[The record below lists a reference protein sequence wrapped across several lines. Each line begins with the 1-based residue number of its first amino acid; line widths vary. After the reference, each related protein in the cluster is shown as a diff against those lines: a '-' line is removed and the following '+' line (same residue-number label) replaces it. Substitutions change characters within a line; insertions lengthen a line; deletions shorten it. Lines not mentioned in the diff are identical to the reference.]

1 MERLGSVYILEE
13 RIGAGAQGDVWKG
26 RKEGSEEPL
35 AFKKLRPEL
44 ARERNVIDAFLKERD
59 TLERVDSP
67 HVVRLRDMVT
77 EGETLALVMDYV
89 GGGDLADVIRKQGTL
104 APGLVASYGA
114 AIAAG
119 LSAIHAAGLVHRDV
133 KPANIL
139 MDDAATPAA
148 PRVADFGV
156 ARICDSAAS
165 TRSTGGSAGTP
176 LYMAPEVA
184 DGLPA
189 APSMDIYSLGVVLY
203 EMCCGVPPF
212 IGGPAALLKSHMMM
226 DPGRPDGVPDV
237 LWDLIGRMMAK
248 DPAARPTADQ
258 VGRTLTDAA
267 PGLADLPAAPR
278 LSSPPAPVP
287 ASAVARTVLGT
298 PASAPSAP
306 PFSAPSAVS
315 ASTATLPPPAS
326 APSAVSASTVT
337 LPPFSVPPAPAM
349 RPGGPVPPPSGV
361 AVDRSAAPGGS
372 GASAKSDEGE
382 NGKKKG
388 KKKRSRGPIVALV
401 LILAIALVAAG
412 AIGANYVQRLF
423 GNRPV
428 AEPSQVGPAPTSEAP
443 PSETPSASDDATARA
458 SASASASASSSATAT
473 TMPDLVGLTVDQ
485 AKAKLPGNVKV
496 TVVKANAPNGEKEGT
511 VLSTDPA
518 AGEKIPDAVTLTVA
532 GSAAS
537 VAMKTVYLSDLK
549 QLDSFNGFE
558 AKAIEMSGKTY
569 AHAVV
574 TTVYSGS
581 SNQITRTTE
590 WNLGRYFST
599 LNGTIG
605 ITDTSKEADA
615 TFTVDFYIDQVL
627 VRSETLQ
634 FGEFKDISLDVQN
647 GLRLKIVVTRT
658 DKNSDSASVGFG
670 DFQLQG
676 DPDKVPSLDD
686 LNKNN

>member
-258 VGRTLTDAA
+258 VRQALTDAA

-287 ASAVARTVLGT
+287 ASAVVRTVLGA
-298 PASAPSAP
+298 PASAPSVRSASAPSASAP
-306 PFSAPSAVS
+306 PPSAPPASAPPPSAPSASAPPPSAPSAVS
-315 ASTATLPPPAS
+315 ASTGSVPLVPSPGIVLTPVPGIAMASTPPPGVALRS
-326 APSAVSASTVT
+326 IPPVPRPSGGTVSRGAPVRSGGGT
-337 LPPFSVPPAPAM
+337 
-349 RPGGPVPPPSGV
+349 RPGG
-361 AVDRSAAPGGS
+361 
-372 GASAKSDEGE
+372 
-382 NGKKKG
+382 GKKG
-388 KKKRSRGPIVALV
+388 SRRDQVLIITTVFLLAVALV
-401 LILAIALVAAG
+401 IAG
-412 AIGANYVQRLF
+412 AIVVQYRRSST
-423 GNRPV
+423 GT
-428 AEPSQVGPAPTSEAP
+428 GPNSSGSSTH
-443 PSETPSASDDATARA
+443 
-458 SASASASASSSATAT
+458 SSAPEVT
-473 TMPDLVGLTVDQ
+473 TMPDLVGMTTEQ
-485 AKAKLPGNVKV
+485 ARAELPGVKV
-496 TVVKANAPNGEKEGT
+496 TVVKANAPSGEKEGT

-532 GSAAS
+532 GS
-537 VAMKTVYLSDLK
+537 VKTIYLAD
-549 QLDSFNGFE
+549 LDSTSSAFSNDVVDMNGV
-558 AKAIEMSGKTY
+558 TY
-569 AHAVV
+569 DHGMRVSFS
-574 TTVYSGS
+574 YYNS
-581 SNQITRTTE
+581 SQTSE
-590 WNLGRYFST
+590 WSLGRHFNT
-599 LNGTIG
+599 LSGTIG
-605 ITDTSKEADA
+605 ITDDSSQSGAA
-615 TFTVDFYIDQVL
+615 FAVDFYVDQEL
-627 VRSETLQ
+627 VQSETLRA
-634 FGEFKDISLDVQN
+634 GEFKDISLDVQD
-647 GLRLKIVVTRT
+647 GLRLKIVITRT
-658 DKNSDSASVGFG
+658 DKKNGGATVGFG

-676 DPDKVPSLDD
+676 DSDKVPDLDD
-686 LNKNN
+686 

>member
-26 RKEGSEEPL
+26 HKEGSEEPL

-212 IGGPAALLKSHMMM
+212 TGAPTALLKSHMMM
-226 DPGRPDGVPDV
+226 NPGRPEGVPDV
-237 LWDLIGRMMAK
+237 LWDLIVRMMSK

-258 VGRTLTDAA
+258 VGQALTDAA
-267 PGLADLPAAPR
+267 PEVADLPAAPR

-287 ASAVARTVLGT
+287 VSAGAQTVLGT
-298 PASAPSAP
+298 PLFSAP
-306 PFSAPSAVS
+306 SAPSAVS
-315 ASTATLPPPAS
+315 ASTGSVPL
-326 APSAVSASTVT
+326 APSPGAVMTPVPGIVT
-337 LPPFSVPPAPAM
+337 TPAP
-349 RPGGPVPPPSGV
+349 G
-361 AVDRSAAPGGS
+361 
-372 GASAKSDEGE
+372 
-382 NGKKKG
+382 
-388 KKKRSRGPIVALV
+388 
-401 LILAIALVAAG
+401 IA
-412 AIGANYVQRLF
+412 
-423 GNRPV
+423 
-428 AEPSQVGPAPTSEAP
+428 TS
-443 PSETPSASDDATARA
+443 S
-458 SASASASASSSATAT
+458 SASSSASSSGAAMRPLPPVPRPSGRTINRSVPVRPAGGARPGGGRKGSRRDQVLIITTAVLLVVALVIVGAIVAQYWFKNHSSTEAGSNGSGSRSTSEVT
-473 TMPDLVGLTVDQ
+473 TMPDLVGLTAEQ
-485 AKAKLPGNVKV
+485 AKDELPGDVKV
-496 TVVKANAPNGEKEGT
+496 DVVKAAAPNEEAAGT

-518 AGEKIPDAVTLTVA
+518 AGEKISDKVTLTVV
-532 GSAAS
+532 GS
-537 VAMKTVYLSDLK
+537 MKTVYLTELNSSSS
-549 QLDSFNGFE
+549 SFFDGAVNMNGT
-558 AKAIEMSGKTY
+558 AYDHGMSVSFSY
-569 AHAVV
+569 
-574 TTVYSGS
+574 YNS
-581 SNQITRTTE
+581 SQTSE
-590 WNLGRYFST
+590 WNLGGYFDALS
-599 LNGTIG
+599 GTIG
-605 ITDTSKEADA
+605 ITDDSIQSDA
-615 TFTVDFYIDQVL
+615 TFTVDFYIDQEL
-627 VRSETLQ
+627 IQSETLTS
-634 FGEFKDISLDVQN
+634 GEFKDVSFDVQD
-647 GLRLKIVVTRT
+647 GLRLKIVITRT
-658 DKNSDSASVGFG
+658 DKKNGSANVGFG

-676 DPDKVPSLDD
+676 DSDKVPDPDD
-686 LNKNN
+686 INRGG

>member
-26 RKEGSEEPL
+26 HKEGSEEPL

-77 EGETLALVMDYV
+77 EGETLGLVMDYV

-114 AIAAG
+114 AIASG

-139 MDDAATPAA
+139 MDDSSAPPA

-165 TRSTGGSAGTP
+165 TRSTGGGAGTP
-176 LYMAPEVA
+176 LYMSPEAA

-189 APSMDIYSLGVVLY
+189 APSMDIYSLGAMLY

-212 IGGPAALLKSHMMM
+212 TGAPTTLLKSHTMMN
-226 DPGRPDGVPDV
+226 PGRPDGVPDV
-237 LWDLIGRMMAK
+237 LWDLIGRMMSK
-248 DPAARPTADQ
+248 DPAVRPTADQ
-258 VGRTLTDAA
+258 VGRALTDAA
-267 PGLADLPAAPR
+267 PSLADLPAAPR

-287 ASAVARTVLGT
+287 ASAVAQTVLGT
-298 PASAPSAP
+298 PVSAPSAP
-306 PFSAPSAVS
+306 SFSAPSAVS
-315 ASTATLPPPAS
+315 ASTA
-326 APSAVSASTVT
+326 T

-372 GASAKSDEGE
+372 GAGAKSDEGE

-428 AEPSQVGPAPTSEAP
+428 AEPSQVEPAPTSEAP

>member
-26 RKEGSEEPL
+26 HKEGSEEPL

-258 VGRTLTDAA
+258 VRQALTDAA

-315 ASTATLPPPAS
+315 ASTATLPP
-326 APSAVSASTVT
+326 
-337 LPPFSVPPAPAM
+337 FSVPPAPAM

-372 GASAKSDEGE
+372 GVGAKSDEGE

-443 PSETPSASDDATARA
+443 PSETPSASADASARTSATAT
-458 SASASASASSSATAT
+458 ASASSTATT
-473 TMPDLVGLTVDQ
+473 TMPDLVGLTTDQ
-485 AKAKLPGNVKV
+485 AKAKLPDNVKV
-496 TVVKANAPNGEKEGT
+496 DVVKANAPHGEKEGT

-518 AGEKIPDAVTLTVA
+518 AGEKISDTVTLTVA
-532 GSAAS
+532 GSATS
-537 VAMKTVYLSDLK
+537 SSTSGSTKTVYLADIKATEQVNTDVFDL
-549 QLDSFNGFE
+549 NGKSQVHGFT
-558 AKAIEMSGKTY
+558 KIF
-569 AHAVV
+569 
-574 TTVYSGS
+574 YSAS
-581 SNQITRTTE
+581 QWSTE
-590 WNLGRYFST
+590 WNLGRHFNTMS
-599 LNGTIG
+599 GTIG
-605 ITDTSKEADA
+605 ITDNSKDSGA
-615 TFTVDFYIDQVL
+615 TFTVEFYLDQEL
-627 VRSETLQ
+627 VQTETLA
-634 FGEFKDISLDVQN
+634 FGEFKDISLNVQN
-647 GLRLKIVVTRT
+647 KLRLKVVITRT
-658 DKNSDSASVGFG
+658 DKGSRTASVGFG

-676 DPDKVPSLDD
+676 DSDKVPSLDD
-686 LNKNN
+686 LNKGN

>member
-1 MERLGSVYILEE
+1 MERLGSSYILEE
-13 RIGAGAQGDVWKG
+13 HIGAGAQGDVWKG
-26 RKEGSEEPL
+26 HREGSEEPL
-35 AFKKLRPEL
+35 AFKKLRSDL
-44 ARERNVIDAFLKERD
+44 ARERNVVDAFLKERD

-67 HVVRLRDMVT
+67 HVVRLRDMVA

-119 LSAIHAAGLVHRDV
+119 LSAVHAASLVHRDI

-165 TRSTGGSAGTP
+165 TRSTNGAGTP

-184 DGLPA
+184 DGLSA

-267 PGLADLPAAPR
+267 PGLAGLPAAPR

-298 PASAPSAP
+298 PASAPSARSASAP
-306 PFSAPSAVS
+306 PPSAPPPNAPSASAPPPSAPSASAPPAVS
-315 ASTATLPPPAS
+315 ASTGSVPLVPSPGIVLTPVPGIAMASTPPPGVALRS
-326 APSAVSASTVT
+326 IPPVPRPSGGTVSRGAPVRSGGGT
-337 LPPFSVPPAPAM
+337 
-349 RPGGPVPPPSGV
+349 RPGG
-361 AVDRSAAPGGS
+361 
-372 GASAKSDEGE
+372 
-382 NGKKKG
+382 GKKG
-388 KKKRSRGPIVALV
+388 SRRDQVLIITTVFLLAVALV
-401 LILAIALVAAG
+401 IAG
-412 AIGANYVQRLF
+412 AIVVQYRRSST
-423 GNRPV
+423 GT
-428 AEPSQVGPAPTSEAP
+428 GPNS
-443 PSETPSASDDATARA
+443 SDSSTH
-458 SASASASASSSATAT
+458 SSAPEVT
-473 TMPDLVGLTVDQ
+473 TMPDLVGMTTEQ
-485 AKAKLPGNVKV
+485 ARAELPGVKV
-496 TVVKANAPNGEKEGT
+496 TVVKSAAPSGEKEGT

-532 GSAAS
+532 GS
-537 VAMKTVYLSDLK
+537 VKTIYLAD
-549 QLDSFNGFE
+549 LDSTSSAFSNDVVDMNGV
-558 AKAIEMSGKTY
+558 TY
-569 AHAVV
+569 DHGMRVSFS
-574 TTVYSGS
+574 YYNS
-581 SNQITRTTE
+581 SQTSE
-590 WNLGRYFST
+590 WSLGRHFNT
-599 LNGTIG
+599 LSGTIG
-605 ITDTSKEADA
+605 ITDDSSQSGAA
-615 TFTVDFYIDQVL
+615 FAVDFYVDQEL
-627 VRSETLQ
+627 VQSETLRA
-634 FGEFKDISLDVQN
+634 GEFKDISLDVQD
-647 GLRLKIVVTRT
+647 GLRLKIVITRT
-658 DKNSDSASVGFG
+658 DKKNGGATVGFG

-676 DPDKVPSLDD
+676 DSDKVPDLDD
-686 LNKNN
+686 

>member
-26 RKEGSEEPL
+26 HKEGSEEPL

-119 LSAIHAAGLVHRDV
+119 LSAVHAASLVHRDI

-165 TRSTGGSAGTP
+165 TRSTNGAGTP

-184 DGLPA
+184 DGLSA

-212 IGGPAALLKSHMMM
+212 IGGPMALLKSHVMM

-267 PGLADLPAAPR
+267 PGLAGLPAAPR

-298 PASAPSAP
+298 PASAPSARSASAP
-306 PFSAPSAVS
+306 PPSAPPPNAPSASAPPPSAPSAVS
-315 ASTATLPPPAS
+315 ASTGSVSLVPPPGIVLTPVPGIAM
-326 APSAVSASTVT
+326 AST
-337 LPPFSVPPAPAM
+337 PPPGVALRSIPPVPRPSGGTVSRGAPVRSGGGT
-349 RPGGPVPPPSGV
+349 RPGG
-361 AVDRSAAPGGS
+361 
-372 GASAKSDEGE
+372 
-382 NGKKKG
+382 GKKG
-388 KKKRSRGPIVALV
+388 SRRDQVLIITTVFLLAVALV
-401 LILAIALVAAG
+401 IAG
-412 AIGANYVQRLF
+412 AIVVQYRRSST
-423 GNRPV
+423 GT
-428 AEPSQVGPAPTSEAP
+428 GPNS
-443 PSETPSASDDATARA
+443 SDSSTH
-458 SASASASASSSATAT
+458 SSAPEVT
-473 TMPDLVGLTVDQ
+473 TMPDLVGMTTEQ
-485 AKAKLPGNVKV
+485 ARAELPGVKV
-496 TVVKANAPNGEKEGT
+496 TVVKSAAPSGEKEGT

-532 GSAAS
+532 GS
-537 VAMKTVYLSDLK
+537 VKTIYLAD
-549 QLDSFNGFE
+549 LDSTSSAFSNDVVDMNGV
-558 AKAIEMSGKTY
+558 TY
-569 AHAVV
+569 DHGMRVSFS
-574 TTVYSGS
+574 YYNS
-581 SNQITRTTE
+581 SQTSE
-590 WNLGRYFST
+590 WSLGRHFNT
-599 LNGTIG
+599 LSGTIG
-605 ITDTSKEADA
+605 ITDDSSQSGAA
-615 TFTVDFYIDQVL
+615 FAVDFYVDQEL
-627 VRSETLQ
+627 VQSETLRA
-634 FGEFKDISLDVQN
+634 GEFKDISLDVQD
-647 GLRLKIVVTRT
+647 GLRLKIVITRT
-658 DKNSDSASVGFG
+658 DKKNGGATVGFG

-676 DPDKVPSLDD
+676 DSDKVPDLDD
-686 LNKNN
+686 

>member
-1 MERLGSVYILEE
+1 MWAHGPRARSPGPRAAGSCSTRVS
-13 RIGAGAQGDVWKG
+13 RD
-26 RKEGSEEPL
+26 S
-35 AFKKLRPEL
+35 KLRSDL
-44 ARERNVIDAFLKERD
+44 ARERNVVNAFLKERD
-59 TLERVDSP
+59 TLELVDSP
-67 HVVRLRDMVT
+67 YVVRLRDMVA
-77 EGETLALVMDYV
+77 EGETLGLVMDYV
-89 GGGDLADVIRKQGTL
+89 GGGDLADVIRDQGAL
-104 APGLVASYGA
+104 APELIVSYGT
-114 AIAAG
+114 AIASG

-139 MDDAATPAA
+139 MDDASTPPA

-156 ARICDSAAS
+156 ARICDSAAL
-165 TRSTGGSAGTP
+165 TRSTGGGAGTP

-184 DGLPA
+184 DGLPPA
-189 APSMDIYSLGVVLY
+189 TSMDIYSLGIVFY

-212 IGGPAALLKSHMMM
+212 TGAPVALLKSHTMMN
-226 DPGRPDGVPDV
+226 PGRPDGVPDV
-237 LWDLIGRMMAK
+237 LWDLIGRMMSK
-248 DPAARPTADQ
+248 DPAVRPTADQ
-258 VGRTLTDAA
+258 VGQALTDAA
-267 PGLADLPAAPR
+267 PSLADLPAAPR

-287 ASAVARTVLGT
+287 ASAVAQTALGT
-298 PASAPSAP
+298 PVSAPSAP
-306 PFSAPSAVS
+306 PLSAPSAVS
-315 ASTATLPPPAS
+315 ASTATLPPVP
-326 APSAVSASTVT
+326 
-337 LPPFSVPPAPAM
+337 VPPPVPAAG
-349 RPGGPVPPPSGV
+349 PGGPVPPPVPAARPGGSVPPPGGV
-361 AVDRSAAPGGS
+361 AVDRSAPGRS
-372 GASAKSDEGE
+372 GASAKSNE
-382 NGKKKG
+382 GKKKG
-388 KKKRSRGPIVALV
+388 KRKRSRAPLVVLV
-401 LILAIALVAAG
+401 LLLAIALVAAG
-412 AIGANYVQRLF
+412 VVIGARYLPRNH
-423 GNRPV
+423 PV
-428 AEPSQVGPAPTSEAP
+428 AGGSPAGPAPTSEAP

>member
-26 RKEGSEEPL
+26 HKEGSEEPL

-212 IGGPAALLKSHMMM
+212 TGGPAALLKSHMMM

-258 VGRTLTDAA
+258 VRQALTDAA
-267 PGLADLPAAPR
+267 PGLGSLPAAPR

-287 ASAVARTVLGT
+287 ASAVARTVLGA
-298 PASAPSAP
+298 PASAPSARSASAP
-306 PFSAPSAVS
+306 PPSAPSASAPPPSAPSASAPPPSAPSAVS
-315 ASTATLPPPAS
+315 ASTGSVPLVPSPGIVLTPVPGIAMASTPPPGVALRS
-326 APSAVSASTVT
+326 IPPVPRPSGGTVSRGAPVRSGGGT
-337 LPPFSVPPAPAM
+337 
-349 RPGGPVPPPSGV
+349 RPGG
-361 AVDRSAAPGGS
+361 
-372 GASAKSDEGE
+372 
-382 NGKKKG
+382 GKKG
-388 KKKRSRGPIVALV
+388 GRRDQVLIITTVFLLAVALV
-401 LILAIALVAAG
+401 IAG
-412 AIGANYVQRLF
+412 AIVVQYRRSST
-423 GNRPV
+423 GT
-428 AEPSQVGPAPTSEAP
+428 GPNSSGSSTH
-443 PSETPSASDDATARA
+443 
-458 SASASASASSSATAT
+458 SSAPEVT
-473 TMPDLVGLTVDQ
+473 TMPDLVGMTTEQ
-485 AKAKLPGNVKV
+485 ARAELPGVKV
-496 TVVKANAPNGEKEGT
+496 TVVKSAAPSGEKEGT

-532 GSAAS
+532 GS
-537 VAMKTVYLSDLK
+537 VKTIYLAD
-549 QLDSFNGFE
+549 LDSTSSAFSNDVVDMNGV
-558 AKAIEMSGKTY
+558 TY
-569 AHAVV
+569 DHGMRVSFS
-574 TTVYSGS
+574 YYNS
-581 SNQITRTTE
+581 SQTSE
-590 WNLGRYFST
+590 WSLGRHFNT
-599 LNGTIG
+599 LSGTIG
-605 ITDTSKEADA
+605 ITDDSSQSGAA
-615 TFTVDFYIDQVL
+615 FAVDFYVDQEL
-627 VRSETLQ
+627 VQSETLRV
-634 FGEFKDISLDVQN
+634 GEFKDISLDVQD
-647 GLRLKIVVTRT
+647 GLRLKIVITRT
-658 DKNSDSASVGFG
+658 DKKNGGATVGFG

-676 DPDKVPSLDD
+676 DSDKVPDLDD
-686 LNKNN
+686 